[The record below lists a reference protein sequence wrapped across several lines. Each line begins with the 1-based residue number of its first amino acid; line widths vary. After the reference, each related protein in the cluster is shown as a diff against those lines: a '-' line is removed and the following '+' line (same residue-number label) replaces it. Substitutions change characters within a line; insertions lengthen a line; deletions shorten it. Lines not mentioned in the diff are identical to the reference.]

1 MKTSAATRK
10 AVGWGRR
17 RMGSM
22 RSSEHGGEVEQMP
35 SFWSGGLD
43 RKVSEKRKDMGS
55 DKCVQSP
62 CLGVKT
68 PDG

>member
-1 MKTSAATRK
+1 
-10 AVGWGRR
+10 
-17 RMGSM
+17 M

-43 RKVSEKRKDMGS
+43 LKVSEKRKDMGS